1 MNGYDFVKFSYNE
14 YKKKKEKDFDPV
26 GYVFFGL
33 CKLE

>member
-14 YKKKKEKDFDPV
+14 YKKKEKDFDPV